1 MGVLVTD
8 FFVRLDRDARGVAIV
23 CRGDLDI
30 ISTMRFNEALDAAL
44 TREPDEV
51 DLDLG
56 AVGHVSAAG
65 VKCLVQAAAQL
76 QERGVAATWR
86 FSPQV
91 RQILDAVGLWWLG
104 VVDDAV
110 SEQQTLG
117 AALRAYARLRFSERW
132 PLAVAN
138 EEQPNPA

>member
-1 MGVLVTD
+1 MTD
-8 FFVRLDRDARGVAIV
+8 FFVRLDRDATRVAIV

-44 TREPDEV
+44 AQEPDEV
-51 DLDLG
+51 DLDLL
-56 AVGHVSAAG
+56 AVGHISAAG
-65 VKCLVQAAAQL
+65 VKCLVQSAAQL
-76 QERGVAATWR
+76 QDRGAASTWR

-104 VVDDAV
+104 VVDDAL
-110 SEQQTLG
+110 SEQQSLG

-132 PLAVAN
+132 PLHVTN
-138 EEQPNPA
+138 EEQTNPA